1 MDFLRLKAGL
11 LITLPTV
18 AVYKASSFPLV
29 LLCSWSDSILST
41 HLPWTCLICPGCD
54 QSSTLGGVIPR
65 SLQSTD
71 PCRSGAKT
79 NEKKKKNPAE
89 IIMAERCWNKG
100 SRGYENPPS
109 QTCIL
114 AIWIRR
120 RKGPTGISIVSLRPW
135 YQVEDGACTSSF
147 YLVWDWWLDWRA
159 GREETRVLSLQH
171 REEKAMFHKTTHS
184 LLKINLHYTNAI
196 CIIRL

>member
-1 MDFLRLKAGL
+1 MDVFDLPRLRPKLSARWRRPP
-11 LITLPTV
+11 ITT
-18 AVYKASSFPLV
+18 K
-29 LLCSWSDSILST
+29 
-41 HLPWTCLICPGCD
+41 H
-54 QSSTLGGVIPR
+54 R
-65 SLQSTD
+65 SLQK
-71 PCRSGAKT
+71 RGQNKW
-79 NEKKKKNPAE
+79 KKKKNPAE